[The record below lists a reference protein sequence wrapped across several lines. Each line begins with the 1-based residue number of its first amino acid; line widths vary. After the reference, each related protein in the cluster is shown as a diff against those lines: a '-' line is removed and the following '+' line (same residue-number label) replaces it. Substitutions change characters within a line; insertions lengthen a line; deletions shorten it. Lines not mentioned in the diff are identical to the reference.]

1 MFLFILKKKQIHT
14 LSKTHFA
21 SDMFDTYI
29 AKRLIKVNSI
39 PDSTNT
45 TCTPF
50 VTMLFI
56 MKGRRRQIGS
66 GAANASQDLFEVEVS
81 GICSLRIVSKLRSS
95 QTHIYLFSSLLFHS
109 LDSTRNLHCISS
121 LKLNVSSVPF

>member
-1 MFLFILKKKQIHT
+1 MQMPLCVPHSRYYKHFSIKVCFCFLIKKQIHT

-21 SDMFDTYI
+21 SDKFDTYI

-39 PDSTNT
+39 PDSNNT

-56 MKGRRRQIGS
+56 MKGRRRQIAS
-66 GAANASQDLFEVEVS
+66 GAANASHDLF
-81 GICSLRIVSKLRSS
+81 
-95 QTHIYLFSSLLFHS
+95 
-109 LDSTRNLHCISS
+109 
-121 LKLNVSSVPF
+121 